1 MELPKN
7 ILDKIQKIYS
17 DNPQGLNI
25 IEEQI
30 DLDIQMNYFKRSGML
45 KKHVFSPLRS
55 IKNSGDAFWHLR
67 WPIRFYTDGTAG
79 KDEAAFLGNAI
90 NSWRDR

>member
-30 DLDIQMNYFKRSGML
+30 DLDANHDKIKQIDGKISDAKTTLNGFL
-45 KKHVFSPLRS
+45 K
-55 IKNSGDAFWHLR
+55 
-67 WPIRFYTDGTAG
+67 
-79 KDEAAFLGNAI
+79 ELGLPEF
-90 NSWRDR
+90 

>member
-1 MELPKN
+1 MKIKKN

-30 DLDIQMNYFKRSGML
+30 DLDIQMNYFKR
-45 KKHVFSPLRS
+45 
-55 IKNSGDAFWHLR
+55 
-67 WPIRFYTDGTAG
+67 
-79 KDEAAFLGNAI
+79 
-90 NSWRDR
+90 